1 MKGMGY
7 VMQNDFG
14 SEAYFDKMVL
24 LKYQPRSYKT
34 LYLYNILN
42 KVYFKEI
49 LPSIIRNTLS
59 SVRTSFL
66 HET

>member
-7 VMQNDFG
+7 VMKNDFG

-24 LKYQPRSYKT
+24 LKFQPMSYKN

-42 KVYFKEI
+42 KVYFKKSYQVSYEI
-49 LPSIIRNTLS
+49 L
-59 SVRTSFL
+59 
-66 HET
+66 